1 MRDKKD
7 IENKQITKESYGF
20 FGGPAPVKD
29 ESKEEPE
36 KKEEEVADDVQR

>member
-29 ESKEEPE
+29 EPKEEP